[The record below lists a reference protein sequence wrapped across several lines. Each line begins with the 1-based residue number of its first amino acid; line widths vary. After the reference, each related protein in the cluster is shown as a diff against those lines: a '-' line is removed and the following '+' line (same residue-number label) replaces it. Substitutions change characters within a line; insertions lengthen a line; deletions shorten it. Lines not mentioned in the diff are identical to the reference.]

1 MSDLLGQHSDLRL
14 LALLAPLLR
23 SRNFVDIGAEK
34 GAVAESLF
42 SCGLD
47 GCLFEPL
54 PKHAGHLEELTSRH
68 GGRFYD
74 YAISNADDQRD
85 LNVAVDEHGVEL
97 DFYHS
102 LIAIS
107 PQPKFRHE
115 KRIPVQC
122 RRIDTLVLEG
132 TLAGSIGI
140 LKTDT
145 EGNDYFVLSGLG
157 DTRPEVVVCEFFS
170 EGVYAG
176 WDHARPELLIEL
188 MKGLGYRRYVA
199 IKRWGCWEMAVSG
212 PVAFQP
218 GDWGNLF
225 FFDAVLFD
233 AAEDKIKSFL
243 SECNQSF
250 LDGVEHQTRDREA
263 KEAVIQQLLAEKGR
277 TFGPETGFAA
287 YLRKLF
293 RWAP

>member
-1 MSDLLGQHSDLRL
+1 MSDLLGQYSDLRL

-23 SRNFVDIGAEK
+23 SRNFVDIGAEN

-47 GCLFEPL
+47 GYLFEPL
-54 PKHAGHLEELTSRH
+54 PKHAGYLEELASRH
-68 GGRFYD
+68 GGFFYD
-74 YAISNADDQRD
+74 YAISNVDDKRD
-85 LNVAVDEHGVEL
+85 LNIAVDEHGVEL

-102 LIAIS
+102 LIAIL
-107 PQPKFRHE
+107 PQPKFRHD
-115 KRIPVQC
+115 KRISVQC
-122 RRIDTLVLEG
+122 HRIDTLVLKG
-132 TLAGSIGI
+132 VLASSIGI

-145 EGNDYFVLSGLG
+145 EGNDYFVLLGLG

-170 EGVYAG
+170 DGVYAG

-212 PVAFQP
+212 PAAFQR

-243 SECNQSF
+243 SECNQPF
-250 LDGVEHQTRDREA
+250 FDGVEHQKMDREA
-263 KEAVIQQLLAEKGR
+263 KEVVIQQLLAEKGHKLR
-277 TFGPETGFAA
+277 LETGFVAN
-287 YLRKLF
+287 LRKF
-293 RWAP
+293 F